1 VGSVPTCHSNWTSR
15 AQRNV
20 SNDLRIFGPERKVE
34 ASPMAGMRN
43 EAKTIYF
50 RVDSSYDVFKKLF
63 LCEISKLIFF
73 SHENNLFLHH
83 NDVSKW

>member
-1 VGSVPTCHSNWTSR
+1 MHIRAITSR

-50 RVDSSYDVFKKLF
+50 RVVMMF
-63 LCEISKLIFF
+63 LKNIFFVKFRNFIF
-73 SHENNLFLHH
+73 SHENNLFLRH
-83 NDVSKW
+83 NDVSKR